1 MHDQA
6 NQMSMR
12 SPHCELKIY
21 ENHRLL
27 FSTRFEGCLEIGRQQ
42 PSEPEPFAYSG
53 VDASKRLIVANV
65 ADTSVSRRQAKL
77 QLLDGCQ
84 MCITNL
90 SSSTSIGVS
99 TGIKINPGESQTGS
113 LPTVLELGTIV
124 IRLLEVIPE
133 TAAPANFERLASPTL
148 MPGEY
153 KGAEQLYNSLS
164 SPKMDSFGHENL
176 LDWLQAAM
184 TVFQNPASSDR
195 FLIEAA
201 ASIANLT
208 SLDCAAVMLRKD
220 DDWEIKAFH
229 SPQGTVNK
237 DTWLPSLTILNEILK
252 DKTTI
257 RQLPSSLTQGNHSLV
272 SVDSL
277 VASPILD
284 QNGSV
289 IGALYGDRRSASSQ
303 SRAAISDLEARL
315 VDLLAC
321 GVATGL
327 ARLEQEK
334 AAIAARVRFEQFFTP
349 ELARQLEVEPDLLRG
364 RDAEVTLSFCDI
376 RRFSYYSEKLGP
388 QGTFEWIN
396 DVMEV
401 LSECVIAHS
410 GVLVDYIGDELI
422 AMWGA
427 PATCSLQADL
437 ACQAAIDSVQRLD
450 ELNRRWVKRL
460 GGPMDF
466 GIGIN
471 SGLARVGNTG
481 SPRKFKYGP
490 LGNTVNLASRVQGA
504 SKLMGVRL
512 LVTGSTIERLI
523 GSFPS
528 RRLCRVRVINIE
540 EPVDLFEVADS
551 PDAAWI
557 AHQDMF
563 AAALDAFEKDD
574 CMTAIHLAGVL
585 VKHLA
590 NDGPTLLLLSRA
602 IDRARNRDVPF
613 EPVWKLDRK

>member
-1 MHDQA
+1 MAKPLPQ
-6 NQMSMR
+6 
-12 SPHCELKIY
+12 CEIKIY

-27 FSTRFEGCLEIGRQQ
+27 FSSRFDGALEIGRQQ
-42 PSEPEPFAYSG
+42 PNEPPPFGFSG
-53 VDASKRLIVANV
+53 TAPNKRLIVASLE
-65 ADTSVSRRQAKL
+65 DREVSRRQAKFEL
-77 QLLDGCQ
+77 IEDGRI
-84 MCITNL
+84 CITNL
-90 SSSTSIGVS
+90 SSSTAIGIS
-99 TGIKINPGESQTGS
+99 SGELIDPGALQQVS
-113 LPTVLELGTIV
+113 LPAVLQLGDKV
-124 IRLLEVIPE
+124 VRLLEHEPE
-133 TAAPANFERLASPTL
+133 IEGPAHFERLASPTL
-148 MPGEY
+148 LPGEY
-153 KGAEQLYNSLS
+153 KGALQWIASLA
-164 SPKMDSFGHENL
+164 SPSMDGFSHENL
-176 LDWLQAAM
+176 LEWLQAAM
-184 TVFQNPASSDR
+184 AVFQNPASSNK
-195 FLIEAA
+195 FLVDVAV
-201 ASIANLT
+201 SIASLT
-208 SLDCAAVMLRKD
+208 NLDCAAVMLLEQDR
-220 DDWEIKAFH
+220 WEIKAFH
-229 SPQGTVNK
+229 SPKGTVAK
-237 DTWLPSLTILNEILK
+237 ETWQPSLTILNEILK

-257 RQLPSSLTQGNHSLV
+257 RQLPSHLNQAVHSLA
-272 SVDSL
+272 SVHSL

-284 QNGSV
+284 QTGVV
-289 IGALYGDRRSASSQ
+289 IGALYGDRRTASTST
-303 SRAAISDLEARL
+303 SSAISELEARL

-327 ARLEQEK
+327 ARLVQEQ
-334 AAIAARVRFEQFFTP
+334 AAIAARIRFEQFFTP
-349 ELARQLEVEPDLLRG
+349 ELARQLEIEPDLLRG

-376 RRFSYYSEKLGP
+376 RRFSHYSEKLGP

-427 PATCSLQADL
+427 PATCSSQADL

-450 ELNRRWVKRL
+450 ELNRRWESRL

-471 SGLARVGNTG
+471 SGVARVGNTG

-512 LVTGSTIERLI
+512 LVTGSTVRKLV
-523 GSFPS
+523 GPFPS

-540 EPVDLFEVADS
+540 EPVDLYEVADS
-551 PDAAWI
+551 PSAAWI

-563 AAALDAFEKDD
+563 GAALDALERDD

-613 EPVWKLDRK
+613 DPVWKLDRK

>member
-1 MHDQA
+1 MHHQV
-6 NQMSMR
+6 NQMAIR
-12 SPHCELKIY
+12 SLHCDLKIY
-21 ENHRLL
+21 ENHQLV
-27 FSTRFEGCLEIGRQQ
+27 FSTRFEGSLEIGRQQ
-42 PSEPEPFAYSG
+42 PSEPLPFEYANAGS
-53 VDASKRLIVANV
+53 SKRLVVANV
-65 ADTSVSRRQAKL
+65 ADIAVSRRQAKL
-77 QLLDGCQ
+77 ELLNDGQL
-84 MCITNL
+84 CITNL
-90 SSSTSIGVS
+90 SSSTTIRVSAGTSIR
-99 TGIKINPGESQTGS
+99 PAESQTGS
-113 LPTVLELGTIV
+113 LPIVLELGSIV

-133 TAAPANFERLASPTL
+133 TIAPGNFERLAAPTL

-153 KGAEQLYNSLS
+153 RGATQLYNSLS
-164 SPKMDSFGHENL
+164 SPDMDSFGREKL

-195 FLIEAA
+195 FLIDAA

-220 DDWEIKAFH
+220 DGWEIKSFH
-229 SPQGTVNK
+229 SPNGTVDK
-237 DTWLPSLTILNEILK
+237 ATWLPSLTILNEILK

-257 RQLPSSLTQGNHSLV
+257 RQLPSNLNPGNHSLV
-272 SVDSL
+272 SVHSL

-284 QNGSV
+284 QNGYV
-289 IGALYGDRRSASSQ
+289 IGALYGDRRSASYP
-303 SRAAISDLEARL
+303 SRTTISDLEARL

-334 AAIAARVRFEQFFTP
+334 AAIAARIRFEQFFTP

-376 RRFSYYSEKLGP
+376 RRFSHYSEKLGP

-427 PATCSLQADL
+427 PAACGLQADL

-450 ELNRRWVKRL
+450 ELNRRWEMRL

-471 SGLARVGNTG
+471 SGVARVGNTG

-512 LVTGSTIERLI
+512 LVTGSTITRLV

-540 EPVDLFEVADS
+540 EPVDLYEVADR

-563 AAALDAFEKDD
+563 AAALEALEKDD

-602 IDRARNRDVPF
+602 IDRARNREVPF
-613 EPVWKLDRK
+613 DPVWKLDRK